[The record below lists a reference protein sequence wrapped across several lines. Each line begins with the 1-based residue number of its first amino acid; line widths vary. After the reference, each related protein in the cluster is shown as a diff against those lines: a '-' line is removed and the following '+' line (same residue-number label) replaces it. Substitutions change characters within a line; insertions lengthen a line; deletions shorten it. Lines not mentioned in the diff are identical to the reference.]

1 MIAPCQRYDYRYH
14 NTRHL
19 LGTWHTFLFRKALGR
34 QREQRTPSVQKRAN
48 ALNKCNLLV
57 PAVSWLSGGCVAYK
71 SLIYRDYQS
80 RLFVIERGE
89 SYGRSLSL
97 KITGRKDSD
106 HAACKPN
113 AVFHPCPPPAS
124 SLSSTAAAVGHRCP
138 LASHASPG
146 RKSYPAGG
154 TRPSGAPL
162 VRASRTDLAR
172 GLSVASRSR
181 SWGAAVNRQASPRTP
196 TFFGGYSH
204 D

>member
-1 MIAPCQRYDYRYH
+1 MIDPCQISDCGYH
-14 NTRHL
+14 NTRYR
-19 LGTWHTFLFRKALGR
+19 LGARDMFLFRKALGR
-34 QREQRTPSVQKRAN
+34 QREQRTPPSQKRAN
-48 ALNKCNLLV
+48 ALNKRNLLI
-57 PAVSWLSGGCVAYK
+57 PAVNWLSGGCVADK

-146 RKSYPAGG
+146 RKSYAAGR
-154 TRPSGAPL
+154 TRSPRAPL
-162 VRASRTDLAR
+162 VRTSRTDLAR
-172 GLSVASRSR
+172 GLSVASRFR
-181 SWGAAVNRQASPRTP
+181 SWGAVANRPASPHPYLYRRLLP
-196 TFFGGYSH
+196 
-204 D
+204 